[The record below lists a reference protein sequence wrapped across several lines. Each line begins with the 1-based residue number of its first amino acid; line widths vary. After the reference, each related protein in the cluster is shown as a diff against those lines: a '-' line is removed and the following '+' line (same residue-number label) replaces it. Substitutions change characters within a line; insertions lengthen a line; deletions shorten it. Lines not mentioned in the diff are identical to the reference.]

1 VALSGLSHGGE
12 QLDLLE
18 ADRRERLDKLTKA
31 TDSLRD
37 KFGFG
42 SVQFGGSLRRD
53 DS

>member
-1 VALSGLSHGGE
+1 
-12 QLDLLE
+12 LLE
-18 ADRRERLDKLTKA
+18 ADRREKLDRLTKA
-31 TDSLRD
+31 ADGLRD